1 MSFPESLYG
10 QKSLHSSVENW
21 FSNAGHWS
29 LNRGMF
35 WIHRVIQRLIVQ
47 LCMERKKPVTP
58 IYIEMG
64 PGRTD
69 SLEKTLM
76 LGKIDGKRRSDDKG
90 WDGWMASLTR
100 CRRLSKLWE
109 LVMDRESCHAAV
121 YGVAKSLRAQLSDGT
136 ELRSFGH
143 RRLTESIIFIPICT
157 SWNTLLLHIFFNQ

>member
-10 QKSLHSSVENW
+10 RKSLHCSVENW

-69 SLEKTLM
+69 SLEKSLM
-76 LGKIDGKRRSDDKG
+76 LGKIDGKRRNDDRG
-90 WDGWMASLTR
+90 WDSWMASLTR
-100 CRRLSKLWE
+100 CMRLSSESWWWTGNPVMLQSMGSQRIGHNWVME
-109 LVMDRESCHAAV
+109 LNW
-121 YGVAKSLRAQLSDGT
+121 
-136 ELRSFGH
+136 RSFGH

-157 SWNTLLLHIFFNQ
+157 SWIRYF

>member
-35 WIHRVIQRLIVQ
+35 WIHKVIQSLIVQ
-47 LCMERKKPVTP
+47 LCMERKKPVTS

-100 CRRLSKLWE
+100 CMRLSKLWE

-121 YGVAKSLRAQLSDGT
+121 YGV
-136 ELRSFGH
+136 FGH
-143 RRLTESIIFIPICT
+143 NWAMELNWDHLDIEDWEYNLYSHMHFMKYVTFKY
-157 SWNTLLLHIFFNQ
+157 LF